1 MTIVKFGDV
10 AQKVLG
16 NEDRLS
22 TTREYYIGGEHFATG
37 NLEIKQFGRIRDED
51 LGYQF
56 HFPFESGDV
65 LFMTKNP
72 RLKKAGRVNI
82 SGICSIATFVIR
94 TKSESRLLQDFLPIL
109 MQSDS
114 FWEYLMANQSGS
126 VNPFIKWGTLEK
138 YCFDLP
144 DISTQKQYCTII
156 WNLQELINEL
166 ETQTALLDQLVK
178 SRFTEMFGTPTGN
191 EKQWPTETMKSVA
204 PAIQSNNKPRSEGNW
219 LLNLDA
225 IQSNSGEV
233 LFKNRVPKSEVN
245 GSIMAFSPDHVL
257 YSKLRPYL
265 NKVAVPDEYGF
276 GTTELIPLL
285 PDRTKLTRT
294 YLAHLLRSDAFVSK
308 FSSAVA
314 GTKMPRVTMDVF
326 WKFNI
331 PLPPI
336 SLQEKFASFV
346 EQVDKSKFEL
356 QKHLDDTKRLQKALI
371 NQAFD
376 PKSVQN

>member
-178 SRFTEMFGTPTGN
+178 SRFIEMFGTIDNSHFKYTAL
-191 EKQWPTETMKSVA
+191 EQLCY
-204 PAIQSNNKPRSEGNW
+204 I
-219 LLNLDA
+219 LDSQRIPITA
-225 IQSNSGEV
+225 
-233 LFKNRVPKSEVN
+233 KDRVPGPYPYYGANGVQDYVADYIFDDELILLAEDGGHFDEIGRIAYMISGKCWVNNHAHILKPKSGLNIYYLLHSLNMIDLSMEVN
-245 GSIMAFSPDHVL
+245 G
-257 YSKLRPYL
+257 
-265 NKVAVPDEYGF
+265 
-276 GTTELIPLL
+276 TT
-285 PDRTKLTRT
+285 RQKLTQTAMRRIK
-294 YLAHLLRSDAFVSK
+294 L
-308 FSSAVA
+308 
-314 GTKMPRVTMDVF
+314 
-326 WKFNI
+326 
-331 PLPPI
+331 PLPPVE
-336 SLQEKFASFV
+336 LQNQFADFV
-346 EQVDKSKFEL
+346 QQVDKSKFEL

-371 NQAFD
+371 NQAFN
-376 PKSVQN
+376 PESVQD

>member
-1 MTIVKFGDV
+1 MF
-10 AQKVLG
+10 
-16 NEDRLS
+16 
-22 TTREYYIGGEHFATG
+22 G
-37 NLEIKQFGRIRDED
+37 NLDINDKQWKMSTIGESAKVPLHYGSTASAVNYDSETRYVRITDIGSD
-51 LGYQF
+51 GKLNDDFKSPSTYD
-56 HFPFESGDV
+56 SSYLLNKGDI
-65 LFMTKNP
+65 LFA
-72 RLKKAGRVNI
+72 R
-82 SGICSIATFVIR
+82 
-94 TKSESRLLQDFLPIL
+94 
-109 MQSDS
+109 
-114 FWEYLMANQSGS
+114 SGS
-126 VNPFIKWGTLEK
+126 VGVTYLFDEDYKSIFAGYLIRFIPDDEK
-138 YCFDLP
+138 LDPEFTYQFTRSSYCQGILVGSKRGGVQKNVNAKQLSAIPIPLPPMDL
-144 DISTQKQYCTII
+144 QKEFVDFVHQVDKSKVIK
-156 WNLQELINEL
+156 ES
-166 ETQTALLDQLVK
+166 VK

-326 WKFNI
+326 WKFNV

-346 EQVDKSKFEL
+346 EQVDKSKVGAPSTIL
-356 QKHLDDTKRLQKALI
+356 LI
-371 NQAFD
+371 NIYINTEA
-376 PKSVQN
+376 

>member
-94 TKSESRLLQDFLPIL
+94 TKSESRLLQDFLPII

-178 SRFTEMFGTPTGN
+178 SRFIELFGDLDSN
-191 EKQWPTETMKSVA
+191 SKHWVMKTIGDVA
-204 PAIQSNNKPRSEGNW
+204 KVPLHYGSTASAIDYDEEVRYVRITDIGPDGKLNDDFKSPSTYDSSY
-219 LLNLDA
+219 LLNKGD
-225 IQSNSGEV
+225 V
-233 LFKNRVPKSEVN
+233 LFARSGSVGVTYYFDESYKSIFAGYLIRFIPDDKKINPEFAYQFTRSAYCQGILVGSKRGGVQKNVN
-245 GSIMAFSPDHVL
+245 AKQLSA
-257 YSKLRPYL
+257 
-265 NKVAVPDEYGF
+265 
-276 GTTELIPLL
+276 IP
-285 PDRTKLTRT
+285 
-294 YLAHLLRSDAFVSK
+294 
-308 FSSAVA
+308 
-314 GTKMPRVTMDVF
+314 
-326 WKFNI
+326 I
-331 PLPPI
+331 PLPPME
-336 SLQEKFASFV
+336 LQNEFIEFV
-346 EQVDKSKFEL
+346 HQVDKSKVGIL
-356 QKHLDDTKRLQKALI
+356 STILLI
-371 NQAFD
+371 NNYTITGLWYD
-376 PKSVQN
+376 G